1 MESAK
6 EYKRKEGWG
15 WLPEFSFH
23 VNENQVEY
31 INIEQPVV
39 LPRPNLFQISR

>member
-6 EYKRKEGWG
+6 KFEREEG
-15 WLPEFSFH
+15 LPEFSFH

-31 INIEQPVV
+31 IYIELPV
-39 LPRPNLFQISR
+39 LLSRLYLFQLQLP

>member
-6 EYKRKEGWG
+6 KFERRG
-15 WLPEFSFH
+15 LPEFSFH

-31 INIEQPVV
+31 INIELPV
-39 LPRPNLFQISR
+39 LLSRLFQIQLP